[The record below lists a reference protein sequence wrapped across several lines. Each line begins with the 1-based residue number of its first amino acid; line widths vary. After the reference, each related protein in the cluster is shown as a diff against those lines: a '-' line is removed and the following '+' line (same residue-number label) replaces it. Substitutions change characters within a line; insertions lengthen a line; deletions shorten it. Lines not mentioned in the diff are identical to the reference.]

1 MEEDAVEPMT
11 YFQEKLKNIVQQK
24 INKKRLAFRIDSIEI
39 YLQLIN
45 MLY

>member
-24 INKKRLAFRIDSIEI
+24 KIKKNLSGWHSA
-39 YLQLIN
+39 LIQ
-45 MLY
+45 